1 MATRIKKIS
10 ILFVSILAAAVL
22 LAAVI
27 VKNVAFA
34 NSIIASQK
42 GYIGEDRAKE
52 IALEDAK
59 VSASDAKYL
68 RAHFDRDDYR
78 DNYDVEFY
86 YNGREYD
93 YEIDAK
99 SGAILEK
106 SSEREYI
113 PGEVLNAPATPDTQ
127 GNTDAQAQTQDN
139 ADAQAPAQGGTNAQS
154 GNQTSGGTYYYD
166 EDYYDDDWDDW
177 DDRYD
182 DWDDRYDDWDD
193 RYDDDWDDDWDDR
206 WDD

>member
-10 ILFVSILAAAVL
+10 ILFVTILAAAVL

-42 GYIGEDRAKE
+42 GYIGKERAKE

-68 RAHFDRDDYR
+68 RAHFDKDDYR

-113 PGEVLNAPATPDTQ
+113 PGEVLNSSAQDNA
-127 GNTDAQAQTQDN
+127 DAQTPAQDN
-139 ADAQAPAQGGTNAQS
+139 ADAQAPAQGDAPQGNAQAS
-154 GNQTSGGTYYYD
+154 DGTYYYD
-166 EDYYDDDWDDW
+166 DDYYDDDWDDRYDDDW

-182 DWDDRYDDWDD
+182 DWDDRYDLDD
-193 RYDDDWDDDWDDR
+193 RFDDWDDR